1 MVGRGCISDTSK
13 PFSPVDQHWG
23 AHAHYRHVASTEW
36 NPDQEGC
43 CLYSCIPISLA
54 EAIQVNYVLNQIV
67 LPYVLALAAWFAFLT
82 PSMPPSCLI
91 RLPLPDCSLK
101 GLNSAMYDSL
111 DVVKFLEKKRILS
124 SVEPSF
130 GSTLMAASQQQ

>member
-1 MVGRGCISDTSK
+1 MVGRGCISDTSI

-54 EAIQVNYVLNQIV
+54 EAIQVNHVLNQIV

-101 GLNSAMYDSL
+101 GLNFAMYVSI
-111 DVVKFLEKKRILS
+111 FLTLLILQNSWKRKEFSPLLNP
-124 SVEPSF
+124 VQ
-130 GSTLMAASQQQ
+130 L